1 MQQAR
6 LYHDSPR
13 QPESCM
19 PNVTLYHNPRCSK
32 SRAALALLEAQ
43 GIQPAIRL
51 YMDQPPSKTEL
62 RKLLRLLDM
71 RAREL
76 LRDGEEAYKRLG
88 LADPSLSEDQIIA
101 AILAEPKLLQRPII
115 VVDDEAVVGR
125 PPEKLLD
132 LLP

>member
-1 MQQAR
+1 
-6 LYHDSPR
+6 
-13 QPESCM
+13 M

-51 YMDQPPSKTEL
+51 YMDQPPTKTEL